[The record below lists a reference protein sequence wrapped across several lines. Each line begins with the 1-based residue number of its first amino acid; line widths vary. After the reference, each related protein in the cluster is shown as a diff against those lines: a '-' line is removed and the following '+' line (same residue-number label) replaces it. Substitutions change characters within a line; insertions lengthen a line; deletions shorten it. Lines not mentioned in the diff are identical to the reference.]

1 MKNKNVT
8 KLILTVSLLSAISGS
23 VWADDVQKPVQ
34 PAAQPATEQVGGFGS
49 GNGVGIGGEFGNPN
63 ANGGAAMKNNGRG
76 SETFGGGFTQ
86 QRSPGAGPLSS
97 NPGAGTGPSPTMKAP
112 SSFR

>member
-1 MKNKNVT
+1 MKNKNRT

-23 VWADDVQKPVQ
+23 VWADDAQKP
-34 PAAQPATEQVGGFGS
+34 AQAVAKTTTEQVGGFGS
-49 GNGVGIGGEFGNPN
+49 GNGVGIGGGFGNPN
-63 ANGGAAMKNNGRG
+63 ANNGAAMQNNGRG
-76 SETFGGGFTQ
+76 SETFGGVFTQ